1 MSILN
6 QNWDGNIIE
15 DIEIVLV
22 DDCSTDKTKQILK
35 HYNIQY
41 SNINVYS
48 TEKNSGY
55 PSIPRN
61 IGIEKSK
68 GQYLMFMDNDDEYCE
83 DICKTLFETII
94 QEEADIIT
102 CNYYNIFDSKISE
115 IKLKLNVE
123 NYTQKNNFIILDSYN
138 AILLN
143 DILIWTKIY
152 KKSIIIENNIKFP
165 KRGCEDVFFNI
176 NYFIN
181 SQKIIYLNNYFGIKR
196 HMRKDSLSVYPDA
209 NRIIQDIKCSTKIQ
223 KILDSHIKTSE
234 FRFSYL
240 KESISHCYFRILNL
254 KNKKDMEIL
263 LNYIYELE
271 NKFSFDENIDV
282 LIYDFINFFV
292 KKKQFNIAVLIINM
306 INLLKIIYNKLFN

>member
-176 NYFIN
+176 NYFI
-181 SQKIIYLNNYFGIKR
+181 
-196 HMRKDSLSVYPDA
+196 
-209 NRIIQDIKCSTKIQ
+209 
-223 KILDSHIKTSE
+223 
-234 FRFSYL
+234 
-240 KESISHCYFRILNL
+240 
-254 KNKKDMEIL
+254 
-263 LNYIYELE
+263 
-271 NKFSFDENIDV
+271 
-282 LIYDFINFFV
+282 
-292 KKKQFNIAVLIINM
+292 
-306 INLLKIIYNKLFN
+306 